1 VQEGDIV
8 MNNDDF
14 YFEIGKNEFFKRTE
28 TRERELVDLR
38 IEDDKYVFDYG
49 DTVHTL
55 FCCFSSRWQ
64 PADHYPRAEPS
75 GQKRAEHRRPR
86 QNRDTG

>member
-1 VQEGDIV
+1 

-49 DTVHTL
+49 DTVPHTL
-55 FCCFSSRWQ
+55 CCCPLLQSL
-64 PADHYPRAEPS
+64 A
-75 GQKRAEHRRPR
+75 
-86 QNRDTG
+86 NC

>member
-1 VQEGDIV
+1 

-49 DTVHTL
+49 DTVPHIIAAL
-55 FCCFSSRWQ
+55 FSSRWQ
-64 PADHYPRAEPS
+64 PC
-75 GQKRAEHRRPR
+75 
-86 QNRDTG
+86 